1 MTTMRTLGLLGG
13 MSWESTALYYRLINQ
28 TVRERLGGLHSA
40 PILLD
45 SVDFAPIAALQH
57 GGDWDQ
63 AGAILAARAV
73 ALERAG
79 AQGLVLCT
87 NTMHRVAETI
97 RAQIQIPFL
106 HLAEA
111 TALAI
116 VAAGH
121 RTVALL
127 GTAFTMEQDFYK
139 SVLRAH
145 GLTVLVPEPASC
157 AEISRV
163 IYQEL
168 CLGRIEPSSRA
179 YYVAAVERL
188 AAQGA
193 QCVILGCTE
202 ITLLVGAADLC
213 LPCFDTTAIHAQAAA
228 EFALGGT

>member
-1 MTTMRTLGLLGG
+1 MRTLGLLGG

-40 PILLD
+40 PLLLD

-57 GGDWDQ
+57 AGEWNQ
-63 AGAILAARAV
+63 AGRILAERA
-73 ALERAG
+73 AILERAG
-79 AQGLVLCT
+79 AQGIVLCT
-87 NTMHRVAETI
+87 NTMHRVAD
-97 RAQIQIPFL
+97 AIQARIGIPFL

-111 TALAI
+111 TAQRI

-121 RTVALL
+121 SRVALL

-139 SVLRAH
+139 GVLREH
-145 GLTVLVPEPASC
+145 GLTVLVPESVGI
-157 AEISRV
+157 AEINRV

-168 CLGRIEPSSRA
+168 CQGRVEATSRA
-179 YYVAAVERL
+179 YYVDAVARL
-188 AAQGA
+188 AARGA

-202 ITLLVGAADLC
+202 ITLLVAAADLC

-228 EFALGGT
+228 EFALSGA